1 MTTMIPTFSVSAIEQ
16 ISRVLGEALTGSDI
30 ERLLRLCRITERPAE
45 SNTKWRRIRATLIEQ
60 QNTDGCANSVCRFIM
75 AVMDPV
81 RFVNAPDAF
90 ESDRVDLNRILAF
103 YGLELT
109 KEGKLSH
116 SLKVSTLDEAEAR
129 AKSLRH
135 KLQGRDIHVE
145 VLNYCRS
152 ELIQNNY
159 FHAVLEA
166 TKGISERIRS
176 MTGLGTDG
184 ATLFDEAFAL
194 THPLLA
200 LNKLETDSE
209 QSEQK
214 GFVNLLKGI
223 FGAFRNPHAHTPKVV
238 WKLEEKDAIDLLTMV
253 SYVHRKLDAC
263 IRTPYVARSRQT
275 LNHT

>member
-1 MTTMIPTFSVSAIEQ
+1 
-16 ISRVLGEALTGSDI
+16 
-30 ERLLRLCRITERPAE
+30 
-45 SNTKWRRIRATLIEQ
+45 
-60 QNTDGCANSVCRFIM
+60 
-75 AVMDPV
+75 MDPV
-81 RFVNAPDAF
+81 RFVTTPGFF
-90 ESDRVDLNRILAF
+90 ESSRSDLNRILAF

-116 SLKVSTLDEAEAR
+116 SSKVSTLDEAEAR

-135 KLQGRDIHVE
+135 KLQGRDIHHE

-166 TKGISERIRS
+166 TKGIAERIRT
-176 MTGLGTDG
+176 MTGLTTDG
-184 ATLFDEAFAL
+184 AALFDEAFAIS
-194 THPLLA
+194 HPLLA
-200 LNKLETDSE
+200 LNSLQTESE

-253 SYVHRKLDAC
+253 SYVHRKLDAS
-263 IRTPYVARSRQT
+263 IRTPYDARKQQ
-275 LNHT
+275 LDA